1 MHVRAGWVCA
11 AWAMSA
17 IFLSGAAGAAVIV
30 AHDDASDPAYI
41 AGGPY
46 HLLNGGF
53 GLGAWQTNGF
63 PFGGNPSLH
72 EIVAT
77 STLNGPGGPNIDT
90 AGVAWGNNAD
100 PTGNT
105 FSARRSLLADLQVGG
120 TYAISYDGGDVDGQ
134 ETISFGQAANSICQF
149 YFNAAVVSGN
159 YQFYDTLS
167 NTTIDTGILQTFG
180 GLRLTLTRDTASTY
194 SFTIVRLSDSFTLPL
209 GPFAYDTSIITG
221 IRTINITNADGGAG
235 GGHQMFVNSID
246 ATMVPEPGCAGAV
259 IAAAAMLRL
268 GRTRRKFPGT

>member
-1 MHVRAGWVCA
+1 MRIRAGWVWA
-11 AWAMSA
+11 AWVMSA
-17 IFLSGAAGAAVIV
+17 IFVNGAASAAIIV
-30 AHDDASDPAYI
+30 AHDDASDPAYT

-53 GLGAWQTNGF
+53 GFGPWQTNGF
-63 PFGGNPSLH
+63 PFGGNSNLH

-77 STLNGPGGPNIDT
+77 STINGPGGPDIDT

-105 FSARRSLLADLQVGG
+105 FAARRSLLTDLQVGG

-134 ETISFGQAANSICQF
+134 ETIGWGLGGNAICQF
-149 YFNAAVVSGN
+149 YFNASVASGN

-180 GLRLTLTRDTASTY
+180 GLRLTLARDTASTY
-194 SFTIVRLSDSFTLPL
+194 RFTAVRLSDSATFSV
-209 GPFAYDTSIITG
+209 GPFNYDTSIITG
-221 IRTINITNADGGAG
+221 IRAINVTNADGGAG
-235 GGHQMFVNSID
+235 GGHQMFVNSIE
-246 ATMVPEPGCAGAV
+246 ATMVPEPVALSGYGAALV
-259 IAAAAMLRL
+259 TALS
-268 GRTRRKFPGT
+268 RRRPRRSY